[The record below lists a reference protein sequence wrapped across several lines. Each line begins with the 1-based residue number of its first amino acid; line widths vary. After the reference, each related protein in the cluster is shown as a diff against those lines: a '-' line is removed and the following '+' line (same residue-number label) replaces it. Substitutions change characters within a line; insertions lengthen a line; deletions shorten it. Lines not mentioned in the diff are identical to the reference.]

1 MQNFSAD
8 VEYIFRHD
16 KIFTKKAISSMKTSV
31 YPMKEDEVLIPK
43 RTLSGKPEYGTV
55 IETSD
60 RKVIQEMRFKE
71 NDNVAT
77 FIEREVCD
85 NKLLVVCS
93 EVYKRKDSQ

>member
-1 MQNFSAD
+1 
-8 VEYIFRHD
+8 
-16 KIFTKKAISSMKTSV
+16 MKTSV

-55 IETSD
+55 TETSD

-71 NDNVAT
+71 NDDVAT